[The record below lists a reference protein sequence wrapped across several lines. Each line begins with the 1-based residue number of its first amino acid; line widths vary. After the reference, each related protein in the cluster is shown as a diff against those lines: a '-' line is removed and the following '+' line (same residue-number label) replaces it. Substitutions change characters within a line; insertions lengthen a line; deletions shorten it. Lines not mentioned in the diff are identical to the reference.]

1 MGLELEQKINYLR
14 GSLGI
19 KVDKPYFTSKGLL
32 RPNVKLQINREN
44 TRGDPFAAAYLF
56 DLDNI
61 YSRELE
67 LRNSTNLEY
76 AIGLDFNYYDALIST
91 YVSSNRYLESY
102 TDNKRSINSKAIG
115 LKASYSF

>member
-1 MGLELEQKINYLR
+1 MFF
-14 GSLGI
+14 SL
-19 KVDKPYFTSKGLL
+19 V
-32 RPNVKLQINREN
+32 N
-44 TRGDPFAAAYLF
+44 
-56 DLDNI
+56 NI
-61 YSRELE
+61 YTRELE

-76 AIGLDFNYYDALIST
+76 TIGLDFNYYDAWIST